1 MFKLLDLLYPN
12 KCPFCNNI
20 ISNEKIISHK
30 CFKESNKNNIVKEI
44 HLGKNNFICVSPY
57 NYSGP
62 IKKSIWKFKFRNH
75 KEYALYFGFS
85 INQALN
91 KLNPELTFDFITSV
105 PISKERL
112 LERGYN
118 QTELFAKQI
127 ARMRNTKYK
136 RLLIKTANNLPQHT
150 LPAEERYKN
159 VKGVYSIKK
168 SGIMKNKKILLCD
181 DIITTGNTICECRKV
196 LLDTGASEVLCAT
209 IAVVP

>member
-1 MFKLLDLLYPN
+1 MFKWLDLLYPN
-12 KCPFCNNI
+12 KCPICNTI
-20 ISNEKIISHK
+20 ISGEKILDHS
-30 CFKESNKNNIVKEI
+30 CFKKNNNNMVKQFHVE
-44 HLGKNNFICVSPY
+44 KNDFLCFSPY
-57 NYSGP
+57 TYSGP

-75 KEYALYFGFS
+75 KEYAFYFSFS

-112 LERGYN
+112 KERGYN
-118 QTELFAKQI
+118 QTEIFAKQI
-127 ARMRNTKYK
+127 SRMRNTKYK
-136 RLLIKTANNLPQHT
+136 RLLVKTVNNLPQHT

-181 DIITTGNTICECRKV
+181 DIITTGNTICECRKI
-196 LLDTGASEVLCAT
+196 LLNAGASEVICAT
-209 IAVVP
+209 IAIVP